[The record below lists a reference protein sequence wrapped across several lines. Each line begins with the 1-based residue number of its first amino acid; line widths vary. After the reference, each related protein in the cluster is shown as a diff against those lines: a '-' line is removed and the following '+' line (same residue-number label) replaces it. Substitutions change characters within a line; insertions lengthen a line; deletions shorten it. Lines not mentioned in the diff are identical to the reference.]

1 MKSGAFF
8 HSLRVARSNK
18 TRNLVI
24 SKAQSEPDNIQKL
37 ANNSLEKK
45 LSYDIVNL
53 FIIDNMDNSF
63 NN

>member
-8 HSLRVARSNK
+8 HSLRVARSNN

-37 ANNSLEKK
+37 ANSLEKK

>member
-8 HSLRVARSNK
+8 HLLRGARSNK

>member
-37 ANNSLEKK
+37 ANSLEKK

-53 FIIDNMDNSF
+53 FIIDNVDNSF